1 MPLTGFEIAG
11 IILAKFWM
19 VWISM
24 IVVYVASIYYKISDF
39 DCELHRSRS
48 VLVEVL
54 LERDRG
60 DLSFK
65 PSTVVLRLGVAAVA
79 ICAFSGEKM
88 KFQRVKT
95 HFRLG
100 ELP

>member
-1 MPLTGFEIAG
+1 MGYKSPLFLLVSKNSNADYR
-11 IILAKFWM
+11 
-19 VWISM
+19 S
-24 IVVYVASIYYKISDF
+24 
-39 DCELHRSRS
+39 HRSRS
-48 VLVEVL
+48 VLVEVS
-54 LERDRG
+54 LERAHG
-60 DLSFK
+60 YLAFK

-88 KFQRVKT
+88 KFQRVRT